1 MPELSNTAK
10 NLALEAIDEAISAGL
25 KFASL
30 HTAYSASGANELAG
44 GSPAYARVAL
54 TWNSASGGQKS
65 LAAGT
70 AAHNVPGGSTVA
82 WVGYWDASS
91 AGTFLGMSP
100 AGGGSLKLFTVN
112 AAGVTADALDAPGH
126 GFSNGDQVVLWGLG
140 GAGLPTGLT
149 EGTIYFVVGSATN
162 TLQLSVTSGGSAI
175 NVTAVGAGFLQKI
188 VPEVFGSQGTYQ
200 VTGATLDAT
209 PI

>member
-70 AAHNVPGGSTVA
+70 AAHNVPGSSTVA

-91 AGTFLGMSP
+91 SGTFLGMSP
-100 AGGGSLKLFTVN
+100 
-112 AAGVTADALDAPGH
+112 
-126 GFSNGDQVVLWGLG
+126 GDQVVLWGLG
-140 GAGLPTGLT
+140 GAGLPTGLA

-162 TLQLSVTSGGSAI
+162 TLQLSATSGGSAI